1 MCYDMSFFSNIK
13 LITDYLDLPEATID
27 FEPTYHKVA
36 QSFGKWPVV
45 LQEDG
50 IKLRS
55 FEWGL
60 IADYMNTPEKVKE
73 YRTSMA
79 NARSE
84 KLLDDK
90 RSVWHRIRKQRCLV
104 FSTGFFEH
112 KDTGGKK
119 KQPYFIRMKDTPL
132 CCIAGLYNYAPA
144 PNPETGELTGTFTVV
159 TREGNSL
166 MQEIHNSGPHTGR
179 MPLLLTKPLA
189 LQWLD
194 PALTDEGMRE
204 IINYEC
210 PSSALEAWPVNT
222 IRTRKADD
230 ASVIARI
237 DPKGLF
243 D

>member
-1 MCYDMSFFSNIK
+1 MSFFSNIQ

-36 QSFGKWPVV
+36 QSFSKWPIV

-112 KDTGGKK
+112 KDIGGKK
-119 KQPYFIRMKDTPL
+119 KQPYFIRMKEAPL

-144 PNPETGELTGTFTVV
+144 PNPETGELKGTFTVI

-166 MQEIHNSGPHTGR
+166 MQEIHNSGPHSGR

-194 PALTDEGMRE
+194 PALTDEGIRK

-210 PSSALEAWPVNT
+210 PASALEAWPVNT

-237 DPKGLF
+237 EPKGLF